1 MLKVNPSEVTHKLYF
16 IIILIKQLS
25 IKHWSLGYYSVIQKQ
40 SIKLAKQNW
49 DNLSQKTK
57 NNF

>member
-49 DNLSQKTK
+49 DNLQ
-57 NNF
+57 